1 MYVMWCDVEYCYVL
15 LCYVMSYYVIYYVIS
30 WYFML
35 FYVSLSFSII
45 ANILHR
51 RAQAEVHAL
60 QDAELVFAG
69 EPLVPWCHK
78 PTMGIP
84 PTH

>member
-1 MYVMWCDVEYCYVL
+1 
-15 LCYVMSYYVIYYVIS
+15 
-30 WYFML
+30 ML

>member
-1 MYVMWCDVEYCYVL
+1 M
-15 LCYVMSYYVIYYVIS
+15 LCHVILCHILCHFMIFYVI
-30 WYFML
+30 
-35 FYVSLSFSII
+35 LSFSII
-45 ANILHR
+45 ANMLHP

>member
-1 MYVMWCDVEYCYVL
+1 
-15 LCYVMSYYVIYYVIS
+15 
-30 WYFML
+30 ML
-35 FYVSLSFSII
+35 FYVILSFSII
-45 ANILHR
+45 ANILHW

-78 PTMGIP
+78 PTIWGYLP
-84 PTH
+84 PIKMVILGMVCCWVSHIISMISCHMMSYDVI